1 MKLTICA
8 IVYFAMLASASA
20 QYQGWKN
27 SGSLYILT
35 TPEGANLPATA
46 AEENFPLLVR
56 LNKDWLDFGQAKPN
70 GDDIRFS
77 SADGNPLVY
86 QIEEWDAAK
95 GTASIWV
102 RIPVVKGNARQEI
115 KVYWGKP
122 DAAGE
127 SSGPS
132 VFNSTNGY
140 CCVMH
145 MNGDVVDSTGS
156 IAPVNNGATQT
167 TAVIGS
173 TAWNLGS
180 GSINAANITNFPAG
194 NNPSSTSEIWLRVR
208 RITSWSMPL
217 AWGNKNAYG
226 WNTWKMQIGFWGSPT
241 VLPSPVTC
249 RGPGAVSGAT
259 ALEAQQWYHVVYTAS
274 NGTGKIYVNGTLDA
288 TASGG
293 SMSITNPQA
302 LCLAVLWGGGG
313 AADVDEARIS
323 SVVRSADWVR
333 MEYENQKPL
342 PTMVGPLVQAG
353 SDFSISAKQITL
365 LEGKSAT
372 VTAKAGAADRLYW
385 VIRKDGHDTIVDTNK
400 FNFTLDAG
408 RVKGDQSFTL
418 RCVAVYAN
426 GVKTQDIPVT
436 IREAIPEP
444 VFALQAPSNWNG
456 RDTIEVV
463 TRMSNLQAM
472 TANGV
477 GELHCQWSVTG
488 GAVTQEIAP
497 GKLILKR
504 SQYTGPIL
512 VKAQISNGG
521 PATVATAPIQ
531 VAEPKNDPWVERT
544 PGKDEIPE
552 DGQFYARD
560 DNNEGTLYYNGILAT
575 AADSVFLKIHAND
588 KLIKTEVAKP
598 SADNSYCLTA
608 KLKAGLI
615 QYKVEF
621 GTKTGDTETV
631 ERTVGNLV
639 CGDAYL
645 IAGQS
650 NALATDT
657 GEKSPAETSEW
668 IRSYGGPTG
677 RGDAT
682 GWVRDQFDKVREA
695 TGQRPNL
702 WCNAVWKRQKDE
714 KAALGWWGMELA
726 KNLLASRKMP
736 ICIIQA
742 AVGGT
747 RIDEHKPN
755 ATDHLDLKTYYGHM
769 LWRLINARLTHGIRA
784 VLWHQGEADQ
794 GSDGPDNGYD
804 SAFYQQYFMDMT
816 AAWKQDMPNIR
827 HYYVFQIWPN
837 GCGQGAGHG
846 DLLREKQRTLPR
858 LYSNLDVMSTLGIKP
873 PGACHYPLDGWSQF
887 ARLMQPLI
895 ERDFYGRKVPEPI
908 TAPDLIQV
916 YYASAAKDAII
927 LEFDQPVI
935 WLDSLAGQFY
945 LDDAKDRVAKGSVN
959 GNVITLQLKAPA
971 TAGKITYIKEKNW
984 NQNDLV
990 FGKNGIAALTFCDVP
1005 ILPEKPFSK

>member
-1 MKLTICA
+1 MTKNLSIRTIMYC
-8 IVYFAMLASASA
+8 VMLASASA
-20 QYQGWKN
+20 QYQGWQH
-27 SGSLYILT
+27 SGSLCVLT

-46 AEENFPLLVR
+46 SEENFPLLVR
-56 LNKDWLDFGQAKPN
+56 LNQDWFDFSQAKAH
-70 GDDIRFS
+70 GDDIRFAS
-77 SADGNPLVY
+77 SGGTPLAY

-95 GTASIWV
+95 GNASIWV
-102 RIPVVKGNARQEI
+102 RIPNIKGNARQEI
-115 KVYWGKP
+115 KLYWGKA
-122 DAAGE
+122 DAANA

-145 MNGDVVDSTGS
+145 LNGDVLDSTGS
-156 IAPVNNGATQT
+156 ISPVNNGATPS

-173 TAWNLGS
+173 TAWDLGS
-180 GSINAANITNFPAG
+180 GSISAANITNFPTG

-226 WNTWKMQIGFWGSPT
+226 WNTWIMQIGFWGSPT

-249 RGPGAVSGAT
+249 RGPGPVTGST
-259 ALEAQQWYHVVYTAS
+259 ALEAQQWYHVVYTSS
-274 NGTGKIYVNGTLDA
+274 NGTGRIYINGTLDA
-288 TASGG
+288 TASKG
-293 SMSITNPQA
+293 SISIKNPQA
-302 LCLAVLWGGGG
+302 MCLAAIWGGGG

-323 SVVRSADWVR
+323 NVVRSADWVK

-342 PTMVGPLVQAG
+342 QTMVGPLVQAG

-372 VTAKAGAADRLYW
+372 VTAKAGGAERLCW
-385 VIRKDGHDTIVDTNK
+385 TIRRDGHETIVETNK

-418 RCVAVYAN
+418 RCMAVYAN
-426 GVKTQDIPVT
+426 EVKTQEIPVT
-436 IREAIPEP
+436 VREAIPEP
-444 VFALQAPSNWNG
+444 VFALKAPLNWNG

-463 TRMSNLQAM
+463 PDISNLTAM
-472 TANGV
+472 TATGV
-477 GELHCQWSVTG
+477 GELHYQWCVSG
-488 GAVTQEIAP
+488 GAVTQEIAT

-512 VKAQISNGG
+512 VKAEISNGG

-531 VAEPKNDPWVERT
+531 VAEPKNEPWLERT
-544 PGKDEIPE
+544 PEKDETPE

-560 DNNEGTLYYNGILAT
+560 DNHEGTLYYNGTLAS
-575 AADSVFLKIHAND
+575 AADSVFLKVYADD
-588 KLIKTEVAKP
+588 KLIRTETAKP
-598 SADNSYCLTA
+598 AADHSYSLSA

-615 QYKVEF
+615 KYKVEF
-621 GTKTGDTETV
+621 GTKSGGAEKLV
-631 ERTVGNLV
+631 QTVGNLV

-645 IAGQS
+645 IDGQS
-650 NALATDT
+650 NALALDT
-657 GEKSPAETSEW
+657 GDKSPDETSEW
-668 IRSYGGPTG
+668 IRSYGGPGG
-677 RGDAT
+677 RGDETSWA
-682 GWVRDQFDKVREA
+682 RERFVN
-695 TGQRPNL
+695 GKRENL
-702 WCNAVWKRQKDE
+702 WCSPFWRGPD
-714 KAALGWWGMELA
+714 KAALGWWGMDLA
-726 KNLLASRKMP
+726 KKLLASRKMP

-742 AVGGT
+742 AEGGT
-747 RIDEHKPN
+747 RIDEHKRN
-755 ATDHLDLKTYYGHM
+755 ETDPVDLKTLYGHM
-769 LWRLINARLTHGIRA
+769 LWRLKNARLTHGIRA

-794 GSDGPDNGYD
+794 GSDGPDNGYG
-804 SAFYQQYFMDMT
+804 SVTYQRYFMDMS

-837 GCGQGAGHG
+837 GCSQGGGHG
-846 DLLREKQRTLPR
+846 DMLREKQRTLSR

-873 PGACHYPLDGWSQF
+873 GGGCHYPLVGWSEF

-895 ERDFYGRKVPEPI
+895 ERDFYGSKVPEPI
-908 TAPDLIQV
+908 TAPDLKHA

-945 LDDAKDRVAKGSVN
+945 LDDAKDMVAKGGVN
-959 GNVITLQLKAPA
+959 GKVITLQLKAPS
-971 TAGKITYIKEKNW
+971 TAGKITYLKELNW

-990 FGKNGIAALTFCDVP
+990 FGNNGIAALTFCDVP
-1005 ILPEKPFSK
+1005 ILPEKPVSK